1 MKFIKIRDV
10 KSPSR
15 GTDKSAG
22 IDFYVPNDQ
31 ETIVLKSNDSVL
43 FPTGIKMNI
52 PQDHVLIAFNKSGV
66 ATKRNLTVGACVDKE
81 TYVKT
86 NKGLFKVI
94 DLDKKFVDNN
104 EIKILSYDIEND
116 VYSFSNFDGFRVS
129 NNDECVKITFEDNS
143 ILIVNL
149 DHKILDDNNN
159 YITIESLL
167 NDSQSISIK
176 KAPTLSYMGI

>member
-66 ATKRNLTVGACVDKE
+66 ATKRNLTVGASVVDEDYQGEIHIHLTNVGEE
-81 TYVKT
+81 TQVIKAGEKIIQFLLMPIVYE
-86 NKGLFKVI
+86 GLHEVMSE
-94 DLDKKFVDNN
+94 DELWEGEVT
-104 EIKILSYDIEND
+104 ERGEG
-116 VYSFSNFDGFRVS
+116 GFGS
-129 NNDECVKITFEDNS
+129 T
-143 ILIVNL
+143 
-149 DHKILDDNNN
+149 
-159 YITIESLL
+159 
-167 NDSQSISIK
+167 
-176 KAPTLSYMGI
+176 GIH